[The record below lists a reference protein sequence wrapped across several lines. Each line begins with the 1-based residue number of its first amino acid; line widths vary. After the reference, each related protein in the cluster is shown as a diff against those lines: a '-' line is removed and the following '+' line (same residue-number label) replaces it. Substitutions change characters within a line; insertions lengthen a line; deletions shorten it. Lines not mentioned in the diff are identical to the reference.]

1 MKKSL
6 NTFKEGIDGWDNR
19 TGVIKRIADYLYDN
33 PKATP
38 PKGYI
43 PRSSR
48 AYETA
53 ASIYGDYVTTSFG
66 NISTD
71 DLMQYARDNKLLDES
86 TIIDEKANKPNELEQ
101 RAKKHRKK
109 SKGLGWYPGANFNSN
124 AGDVEKNISIF
135 NAAQPD
141 GGIGAVSSVNG
152 NTIGEEIEK
161 LSPGDALSRL
171 REMSDEESNT
181 VMDAMRDSFDKQE
194 DAYLGAFWYD
204 PNKQEIYGQKQAL
217 ASDCPWYKS
226 SEFGTEV
233 RTGRALHKS
242 IWAKESKRGKDNRFS
257 GNYTLKPRGRVFEF
271 KDNGYKIC
279 VGNWINNYPEAI
291 DEIILEFQL
300 PKENTEVIKNK
311 HWDLGQGWSDEF

>member
-6 NTFKEGIDGWDNR
+6 NIFEEGIDGWDNR
-19 TGVIKRIADYLYDN
+19 TGVIKRIDKYLYDN
-33 PKATP
+33 PEAIP

-43 PRSSR
+43 QPGSR

-53 ASIYGDYVTTSFG
+53 ASIYGDYVTTPFG
-66 NISTD
+66 NISTN
-71 DLMQYARDNKLLDES
+71 DLMQYARDNKLLDEA
-86 TIIDEKANKPNELEQ
+86 TTNELEQ

-109 SKGLGWYPGANFNSN
+109 NKGLGWYPGANFNSN

-135 NAAQPD
+135 NTAQPD
-141 GGIGAVSSVNG
+141 GGIGAVSPVNG
-152 NTIGEEIEK
+152 NAIGEEIEN

-171 REMSDEESNT
+171 REMNDEESNT

-204 PNKQEIYGQKQAL
+204 PNKQEIYGQKPAL

-271 KDNGYKIC
+271 KDKGYKIC
-279 VGNWINNYPEAI
+279 VGNWIDNYPEAI

-300 PKENTEVIKNK
+300 PRENTEVIKNK
-311 HWDLGQGWSDEF
+311 HWDLGHGWSNEF